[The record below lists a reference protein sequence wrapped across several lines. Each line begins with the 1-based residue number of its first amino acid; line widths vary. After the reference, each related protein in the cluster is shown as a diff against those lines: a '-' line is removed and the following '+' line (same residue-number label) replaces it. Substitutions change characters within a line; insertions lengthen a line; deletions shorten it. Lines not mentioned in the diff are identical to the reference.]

1 MNEFS
6 PKDITFSAFASKNV
20 LKLVLFKVIEPSR
33 LVVIPISD
41 RLTSSE
47 LKPLSGALK
56 IEFSVD

>member
-1 MNEFS
+1 M
-6 PKDITFSAFASKNV
+6 TFLEFASKNV
-20 LKLVLFKVIEPSR
+20 LKLVLFNVIEPS
-33 LVVIPISD
+33 LFVVIPISD